1 MFKGTGQRIPK
12 VETDQYDNR
21 VVVFWHKKAWVNE
34 EITCQWVL
42 RVFKPFLQSISEQEK
57 GCLFSDNL
65 SAQTTAPFSRPLRR
79 KCKTK
84 QHLEPA
90 ECTDKIAVIDA
101 GVGKMCKNH
110 MHRAYDEWLEEED
123 NNDRI
128 VNGQVPVSEK
138 RILLTTWLG
147 SDWDHVCAK
156 MNFDRLALKTGSGL
170 GKDLSNQKDI
180 KLQGYEEEYTFS
192 LDDGGDFPSESDSV
206 EKDEEEED
214 EEEDDDAN
222 EEEGGD
228 DANEVDEVDSD
239 GASDGLEVLG
249 PLNVDQQGH
258 FLKPASAAMLPQP
271 PEDMAM
277 HNLEKLQLCIAL
289 DYGREV
295 GWEIGRF
302 SKFYHTGT
310 HKDEYVLN
318 FEGVLWYQALPP
330 LEEHG
335 PKGKWVLLQGTPL

>member
-1 MFKGTGQRIPK
+1 MFWQ
-12 VETDQYDNR
+12 
-21 VVVFWHKKAWVNE
+21 KKAWVNE
-34 EITCQWVL
+34 EIACEWVL
-42 RVFKPFLQSISEQEK
+42 RVFKRFLQSINQPEEVF
-57 GCLFSDNL
+57 LFSDNF
-65 SAQTTAPFSRPLRR
+65 SAQTTAQFRRLLRR
-79 KCKTK
+79 KCNTK

-101 GVGKMCKNH
+101 GVERMCKNH
-110 MHRAYDEWLEEED
+110 MHRAYDKWLEAED

-138 RILLTTWLG
+138 RILLTKWLG
-147 SDWDHVCAK
+147 SAWDHVCAK
-156 MNFDRLALKTGSGL
+156 MDFDRLALKTGSDFR
-170 GKDLSNQKDI
+170 KDLSNQKDI
-180 KLQGYEEEYTFS
+180 KLQDLEEEYHFS
-192 LDDGGDFPSESDSV
+192 LDDGGDFPSESDSE

-228 DANEVDEVDSD
+228 DANEVAEVDSD
-239 GASDGLEVLG
+239 GGSDGSEVLG
-249 PLNVDQQGH
+249 PVNVDQQGH
-258 FLKPASAAMLPQP
+258 FVKPAWAAILPQP

-289 DYGREV
+289 DYSREV

-310 HKDEYVLN
+310 HKGEYVLN
-318 FEGVLWYQALPP
+318 FEGVLWHQALPP
-330 LEEHG
+330 LEEYG